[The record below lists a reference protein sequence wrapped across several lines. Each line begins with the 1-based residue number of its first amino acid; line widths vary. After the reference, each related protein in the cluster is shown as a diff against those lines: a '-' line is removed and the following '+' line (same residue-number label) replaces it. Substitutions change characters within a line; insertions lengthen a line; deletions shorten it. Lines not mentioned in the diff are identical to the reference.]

1 MIVTKTYSSPPC
13 SLSRRKPPPIPTKI
27 REKDKKAALKI
38 SGFIVLMSNW
48 TIALN
53 KDNIIWGNQLHKC

>member
-1 MIVTKTYSSPPC
+1 MIVTKIYSSPPC

-38 SGFIVLMSNW
+38 SGFMIVY
-48 TIALN
+48 A
-53 KDNIIWGNQLHKC
+53 